1 MTAAAIPKRE
11 GIMLAQ
17 TPNPRNLLR
26 ASYQGLG
33 QNLLVQPKLNGERC
47 RVEWFHGEPVLLSSY
62 GNEFLLPK
70 ITEQLKQ
77 IPLKEPWDGEL
88 YVHGWSRERI
98 HSTCSASRKTKHQ
111 DHDLMELHIFDSQR
125 EDVVQNLRLVDT
137 QFINGF
143 ADNIKTVDSSVI
155 PFNSWLQKCQDYT
168 SQGYEGIIIRNPA
181 ALYQKKRTTD
191 LLKFKPTE
199 QDEYTILGVEEAI
212 DKNGCL
218 KSMVGSFLVSGDDG
232 TVFSVG
238 AGKLSHD
245 KRRHYW
251 FIQETLKGKTLIV
264 KHELL
269 KTEKQIPIAAVA
281 VEVKD
286 VLV

>member
-1 MTAAAIPKRE
+1 MATLPKRE

-62 GNEFLLPK
+62 GNEFDLPAIK
-70 ITEQLKQ
+70 DSLKREL
-77 IPLKEPWDGEL
+77 PLPYDGEL

-98 HSTCSASRKTKHQ
+98 HSTCSASRKTKHE
-111 DHDLMELHIFDSQR
+111 DCSLMEFHIFDFQGEVTPQQTRIQELGLLSQR
-125 EDVVQNLRLVDT
+125 FSKNLKFVET
-137 QFINGF
+137 SI
-143 ADNIKTVDSSVI
+143 I
-155 PFNSWLQKCQDYT
+155 PFNAWLLHCQVYT
-168 SQGYEGIIIRNPA
+168 TNGYEGIIIRNPA

-281 VEVKD
+281 VEVKE
-286 VLV
+286 

>member
-1 MTAAAIPKRE
+1 MPTLPKRE

-62 GNEFLLPK
+62 GNEFDLPAIK
-70 ITEQLKQ
+70 ESLKREL
-77 IPLKEPWDGEL
+77 PLHYDGEL

-98 HSTCSASRKTKHQ
+98 HSTCSASRKTKHE
-111 DHDLMELHIFDSQR
+111 DCSLMEFHIFDHQGSAEQANR
-125 EDVVQNLRLVDT
+125 IQELWQLSYRFPSNLKFVEAL
-137 QFINGF
+137 
-143 ADNIKTVDSSVI
+143 VI
-155 PFNSWLQKCQDYT
+155 PFSYWLTQCQIFM
-168 SQGYEGIIIRNPA
+168 SNGYEGIIIRNPSA
-181 ALYQKKRTTD
+181 PYQKKRTTD

>member
-1 MTAAAIPKRE
+1 MTAIPKRE

-26 ASYQGLG
+26 NSFQGAG
-33 QNLLVQPKLNGERC
+33 QLLLVQPKLNGERC

-77 IPLKEPWDGEL
+77 TPLKEPWDGEL

-98 HSTCSASRKTKHQ
+98 HSTCSASRKTKHE
-111 DHDLMELHIFDSQR
+111 DHNLMELHIFDSQR
-125 EDVVQNLRLVDT
+125 EDIVQNLRLVDT

-143 ADNIKTVDSSVI
+143 ADNIKVVDSSVI

-168 SQGYEGIIIRNPA
+168 SQGYEGIIIRNPS

-199 QDEYTILGVEEAI
+199 QDEYTIDYVTEAI
-212 DKNGCL
+212 SEEGHL
-218 KSMVGSFLVSGDDG
+218 LGMLGAFWVYGDDME
-232 TVFSVG
+232 TFKVG
-238 AGKLSHD
+238 AGKIKHD
-245 KRRHYW
+245 KRKHLWDIRDS
-251 FIQETLKGKTLIV
+251 LPGKTLIV
-264 KHELL
+264 KHELI
-269 KTEKQIPIAAVA
+269 KTERGVPQGAVA
-281 VEVKD
+281 VEVKE
-286 VLV
+286 